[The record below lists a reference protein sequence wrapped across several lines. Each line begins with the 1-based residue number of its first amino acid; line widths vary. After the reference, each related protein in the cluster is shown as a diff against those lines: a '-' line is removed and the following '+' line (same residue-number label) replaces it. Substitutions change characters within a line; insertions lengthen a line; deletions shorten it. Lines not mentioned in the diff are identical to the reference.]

1 MQESNRM
8 EHPSSWEPEVGKIQ
22 MERFAEDIQ
31 GKPGIWLHLI
41 PQMDFLHMILL
52 QVSLVPKV

>member
-1 MQESNRM
+1 M

-22 MERFAEDIQ
+22 MEQYVGDIQ

-41 PQMDFLHMILL
+41 LEMDFLHMILL
-52 QVSLVPKV
+52 QESSVQIV